1 MEIRFSLMNWE
12 SWRLLMESEPSV
24 SELSVVRADAMGS
37 YQRATDLFQRALELA
52 QVTQSSQMSWATTYL
67 NLGTSYRKLK

>member
-1 MEIRFSLMNWE
+1 MNWE
-12 SWRLLMESEPSV
+12 LWPLRMKSEPRLANF
-24 SELSVVRADAMGS
+24 SEVHADAIDS
-37 YQRATDLFQRALELA
+37 YQKATDLFRLALELA